1 MAYNTLTG
9 CMLYPH
15 LDRELVDGEDVGEG
29 VGEGVGEM
37 EGGIVSMSIENV
49 CRSDEGEMR

>member
-29 VGEGVGEM
+29 VGEGVGRWR
-37 EGGIVSMSIENV
+37 GGL
-49 CRSDEGEMR
+49 CRCR